1 MTVLSKMKKGTGSLT
16 YFDTNKYL
24 KRLRLKQKYLSKVN
38 KKASNKNIP

>member
-24 KRLRLKQKYLSKVN
+24 KRLKQTYLSKVN